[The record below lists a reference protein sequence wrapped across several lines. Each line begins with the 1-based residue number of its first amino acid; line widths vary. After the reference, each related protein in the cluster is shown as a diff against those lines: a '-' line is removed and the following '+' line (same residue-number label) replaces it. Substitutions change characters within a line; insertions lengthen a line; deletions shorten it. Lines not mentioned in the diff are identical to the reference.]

1 MNKLRKRENIEG
13 WIGISPWL
21 IGFILFQAI
30 PIGMSLY
37 LSFTDWHIVRG
48 ASWIGLENYRTMFNT
63 KDFWISLRVTTV
75 YSLMAVP
82 LYIVTSLIL
91 SLLLNVKTRWSHFF
105 RTMYYMPSVIS
116 GVASA
121 ILWIWL
127 FNPEYGLI
135 NYFLRLLGIKGPRW
149 LFDERWALPAIVLMG
164 LWGIGGNIII
174 YLSGLRNIP
183 NSLYEAA
190 EIDGATSIQCF
201 FKITLPLLT
210 PTIFFVL
217 VTGIIGS
224 FQVFTQAY
232 LMTNGGPNKA
242 TLFYVLYLYNEAFR
256 GLRMGYGSALA
267 WFLALIILTLTLL
280 IFKSSPLWVY
290 YEGERKGERG

>member
-1 MNKLRKRENIEG
+1 LSKLRRKENIEG

-21 IGFILFQAI
+21 IGFILFQLI

-37 LSFTDWHIVRG
+37 MSFTDWHITRG
-48 ASWIGLENYRTMFNT
+48 ASWIGLENYKNMFHT
-63 KDFWISLRVTTV
+63 QDFWISLRVTTL
-75 YSLMAVP
+75 YSIMAVP
-82 LYIVTSLIL
+82 LYLVAGLIL
-91 SLLLNVKTRWSHFF
+91 SLLLNVNTRWSHFF

-127 FNPEYGLI
+127 FNPEFGLI

-149 LFDERWALPAIVLMG
+149 LFDEKWALPAIVLMG
-164 LWGIGGNIII
+164 LWGIGGNAII
-174 YLSGLRNIP
+174 YLAGLRNIP
-183 NSLYEAA
+183 SVLYEAA
-190 EIDGATSIQCF
+190 EIDGANPIQCF

-242 TLFYVLYLYNEAFR
+242 TLFYILYLYNEAFR
-256 GLRMGYGSALA
+256 GQRMGYGSALA

-280 IFKSSPLWVY
+280 VFKSSPLWVY
-290 YEGERKGERG
+290 YEGERRGEAR

>member
-1 MNKLRKRENIEG
+1 MNRLRRRENIEG

-21 IGFILFQAI
+21 MGFILFQVI
-30 PIGMSLY
+30 PISMSLY

-48 ASWIGLENYRTMFNT
+48 ASWIGLENYKTMFNT
-63 KDFWISLRVTTV
+63 KDFWISLRVTTI

-82 LYIVTSLIL
+82 LYIVVSLIL
-91 SLLLNVKTRWSHFF
+91 SLLLNVRTRWSHFF

-127 FNPEYGLI
+127 FNPEFGLI
-135 NYFLRLLGIKGPRW
+135 NYFLRFLGIKGPRW

-164 LWGIGGNIII
+164 LWGIGSNAII
-174 YLSGLRNIP
+174 YLAGLRNIP
-183 NSLYEAA
+183 STLYEAA
-190 EIDGATSIQCF
+190 EIDGATSMQCF
-201 FKITLPLLT
+201 LRITLPLLT

-242 TLFYVLYLYNEAFR
+242 TLFYLLYLYNEAFR

-267 WFLALIILTLTLL
+267 WFLALIILLLTLL

-290 YEGERKGERG
+290 YEGERRGERQ